1 LTPTEKRTPV
11 DAKATCERCNR
22 FSRLPDVVVLDLVE
36 PGDDGVVRIHVELEA
51 VPQGCPSCGVVAH
64 VKDRRR
70 VELVDLAL
78 LGCPTRL
85 VWHKRRF

>member
-36 PGDDGVVRIHVELEA
+36 PGDDGVVRIHVELVSIPAFPYTRSGVSVHLRSEA
-51 VPQGCPSCGVVAH
+51 A
-64 VKDRRR
+64 
-70 VELVDLAL
+70 
-78 LGCPTRL
+78 
-85 VWHKRRF
+85 